1 MDDDLKMSSRI
12 RSSCGRRPVRS
23 WRPSWF
29 EPISPYYQGPYQ
41 VAVVLGREAG
51 EERGGLIELGGIAGK
66 ALGALRK
73 QGASRSTSA
82 RSSFLASLSFRR
94 RIRCAVDRR
103 GAGGREGAKPAKK
116 VKTARERRAGGKGT
130 RLFREGEDHLAA
142 DLVLVVPEAG
152 VDRVEWA
159 KQLVGNAVR
168 SPHTRQAYLYA
179 LEQFFQWAAGR
190 AISRESVQGYVTW
203 LGEMKFSPSTINQ
216 RLAAI
221 RKLATEAQRCGYVD
235 SETAQAIVTVAGVSQ
250 KGRRLGRW
258 LAWEEARTLLQAPNP
273 HSIRGMRD
281 RALLAVL
288 VTCALRRGEL
298 SRMNCEHLAM
308 RDGRW
313 VFLDFKGKGNKTR
326 SVAVPLW
333 VKQAIDGWL
342 DTAGIE
348 KGPIFRR
355 VSANGRV
362 GEDAL
367 TERAVWQL
375 VREYAAQVGI
385 GELAPH
391 DLRRTAAKLC
401 RAKGGELEQ
410 IQFLLGHESILTTER
425 YLGSEQDLKNA
436 VNDALVF
443 E

>member
-1 MDDDLKMSSRI
+1 MIDSRKCPALSGRADPVELWPERTRGRELASFAKGRTTWRLTWCWWCPRPAWTGSSG
-12 RSSCGRRPVRS
+12 RSSWSAMPCARR
-23 WRPSWF
+23 
-29 EPISPYYQGPYQ
+29 
-41 VAVVLGREAG
+41 
-51 EERGGLIELGGIAGK
+51 
-66 ALGALRK
+66 
-73 QGASRSTSA
+73 T
-82 RSSFLASLSFRR
+82 
-94 RIRCAVDRR
+94 
-103 GAGGREGAKPAKK
+103 PA
-116 VKTARERRAGGKGT
+116 
-130 RLFREGEDHLAA
+130 
-142 DLVLVVPEAG
+142 
-152 VDRVEWA
+152 
-159 KQLVGNAVR
+159 
-168 SPHTRQAYLYA
+168 QAYLYA

-281 RALLAVL
+281 RALLGVL

-313 VFLDFKGKGNKTR
+313 VFLDFLGKGNKIR

-342 DTAGIE
+342 ETAGIE

-375 VREYAAQVGI
+375 VREYAQQIGI

-401 RAKGGELEQ
+401 RSKGGELEQ

>member
-1 MDDDLKMSSRI
+1 MDINNDDRKDVQPY
-12 RSSCGRRPVRS
+12 PVKLCPKS
-23 WRPSWF
+23 
-29 EPISPYYQGPYQ
+29 
-41 VAVVLGREAG
+41 
-51 EERGGLIELGGIAGK
+51 
-66 ALGALRK
+66 
-73 QGASRSTSA
+73 
-82 RSSFLASLSFRR
+82 
-94 RIRCAVDRR
+94 R
-103 GAGGREGAKPAKK
+103 GAGG
-116 VKTARERRAGGKGT
+116 KGI
-130 RLFREGEDHLAA
+130 RLFREGEDHLAT

-152 VDRVEWA
+152 MDIDRVEWA
-159 KQLVGNAVR
+159 KQLVANAVR

-221 RKLATEAQRCGYVD
+221 RKLATEAERCGYVD
-235 SETAQAIVTVAGVSQ
+235 SATAQAIVTVAGVKQ

-313 VFLDFKGKGNKTR
+313 VFLDFLGKGNKTR

-355 VSANGRV
+355 VAASGRV

-375 VREYAAQVGI
+375 VREYAQQVGI

-401 RAKGGELEQ
+401 RSKGGELEQ

>member
-1 MDDDLKMSSRI
+1 
-12 RSSCGRRPVRS
+12 
-23 WRPSWF
+23 
-29 EPISPYYQGPYQ
+29 
-41 VAVVLGREAG
+41 
-51 EERGGLIELGGIAGK
+51 
-66 ALGALRK
+66 
-73 QGASRSTSA
+73 
-82 RSSFLASLSFRR
+82 LA
-94 RIRCAVDRR
+94 
-103 GAGGREGAKPAKK
+103 
-116 VKTARERRAGGKGT
+116 T
-130 RLFREGEDHLAA
+130 

-152 VDRVEWA
+152 VDRVRWA
-159 KQLVGNAVR
+159 KRLVHNAVR
-168 SPHTRQAYLYA
+168 SPHTQQAYHYA
-179 LEQFFQWAAGR
+179 LDQFFQWAAGR

-221 RKLATEAQRCGYVD
+221 RKLASEAERSGYVD
-235 SETAQAIVTVAGVSQ
+235 SETAQTIVTVAGVKQ

-281 RALLAVL
+281 RALLGVL

-298 SRMNCEHLAM
+298 SRMNCEHLTM

-313 VFLDFKGKGNKTR
+313 VFLDFLGKGNKTR

-333 VKQAIDGWL
+333 VKQEIDGWL
-342 DTAGIE
+342 DVAAIE

-355 VSANGRV
+355 VLANGRV
-362 GEDAL
+362 GKDAL

-375 VREYAAQVGI
+375 VREYAAQIGI

-401 RAKGGELEQ
+401 RSKGGELEQ
-410 IQFLLGHESILTTER
+410 IKFLLGHESILTTER